1 MSDPDNMAEELALL
15 RAKYEASTAT
25 LLRLALMVRQ
35 LFQMLPWELQRLES
49 VQQAR
54 KISRE
59 IVEGLERMD
68 AERRQH
74 GPLL

>member
-1 MSDPDNMAEELALL
+1 MAEELALL

-68 AERRQH
+68 GSGRES
-74 GPLL
+74 